1 MKIGPSNGTKLTVG
15 MHRQRPQV
23 TAIAAMSADGKI
35 ADYSGAPAR
44 FPSAQ
49 DKAHLER
56 LIAQV
61 DAVMFGANT
70 LRAYGTSLP
79 IGDRHLLQQ
88 RQDRHQPPQPIHFV
102 CSGSGNLSQD
112 LPFFRQPLRRGLLT
126 APEQLP
132 RWAKFPGFEQ
142 IIALDSA
149 GAWQPTLTELRQQ
162 GIEKLGLLGGGNL
175 IASFAEQ
182 GCLDELWLTVCPVLL
197 GGTAAPTPMAGNG
210 FLQTAGLTLE
220 LLEYE
225 AIASELFLHYCVKQ

>member
-1 MKIGPSNGTKLTVG
+1 
-15 MHRQRPQV
+15 MHRQRPLV

-142 IIALDSA
+142 IIALDPA
-149 GAWQPTLTELRQQ
+149 GAWLPTLTELRQR

-197 GGTAAPTPMAGNG
+197 GGTATPTPMAGHG

-225 AIASELFLHYCVKQ
+225 AIASELFLHYRVKQ